1 MLINNL
7 SDLQVFTEIVKQGS
21 LSNASKE
28 LGISIA
34 VVSKRLKRLE
44 LKLDTS
50 LIVRST
56 RTMRVTDEG
65 KKYFKHC
72 QYILSAVD
80 EAENEILHKG
90 DIPKGQLKISV
101 PAYFGQLYVAPLI
114 TDFLTSYP
122 EVDISINFSDQF
134 IDIIKDGYDLAVRID
149 NLQDSGLISKKIGI
163 DQRLVVASPA
173 YIEKYGKPL
182 TPLDLQ
188 NHNILIFSNPAPFNL
203 WSFYDSELIKH
214 DIKVAGNFETNNCE
228 SLNKTTLSG
237 LGVSLRPKWDVW
249 RLIESGDLISLLPEY
264 NAPKFDIQA
273 VYPSRDF
280 LPHRVRLFIE
290 LLNNSLARHKQW
302 NN

>member
-1 MLINNL
+1 MLVDNL

-44 LKLDTS
+44 LKLNTS

-80 EAENEILHKG
+80 EAENEILHKR

-101 PAYFGQLYVAPLI
+101 PAYFGQLYVAPLLS
-114 TDFLTSYP
+114 DFLTSYP
-122 EVDISINFSDQF
+122 EVEISINFSDQF
-134 IDIIKDGYDLAVRID
+134 IDIIQDGYDLAVRID
-149 NLQDSGLISKKIGI
+149 NLQDSGLISKKIGV
-163 DQRLVVASPA
+163 DQRFVVASPA
-173 YIEKYGKPL
+173 YIEKHGKPS
-182 TPLDLQ
+182 TPSELQ
-188 NHNILIFSNPAPFNL
+188 NHNVLIFANPAPFNL
-203 WSFYDSELIKH
+203 WSFYDSNLIKH
-214 DIKVAGNFETNNCE
+214 DIKVSGNFETNNCE
-228 SLNKTTLSG
+228 SLNKATLSG
-237 LGVSLRPKWDVW
+237 LGVSLRPMWDVW

-290 LLNNSLARHKQW
+290 LLKESLASENQW
-302 NN
+302 NI